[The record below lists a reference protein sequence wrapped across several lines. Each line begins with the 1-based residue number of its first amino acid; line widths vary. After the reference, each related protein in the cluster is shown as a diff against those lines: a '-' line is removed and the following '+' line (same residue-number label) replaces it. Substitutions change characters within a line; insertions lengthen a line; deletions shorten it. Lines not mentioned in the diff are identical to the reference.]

1 MSHVDYFSKNDV
13 TWFRISNC
21 AYTSV
26 KPSSVQSVCSS
37 QVSTTLRFPEET
49 RVDSVY
55 AKVTEPIEVS
65 MQVLYY
71 AKQASASVVL
81 I

>member
-1 MSHVDYFSKNDV
+1 MLHGFVLA
-13 TWFRISNC
+13 IAHILQSNL
-21 AYTSV
+21 
-26 KPSSVQSVCSS
+26 SSVQSVCSS

-81 I
+81 IWNIALFSIN